1 MKSQKRSCEFR
12 IAVWGKKKKKKINW
26 LLYKLAMQQQP
37 WSGEIPW
44 TYMPGLEADM
54 TMSKASVIVRQ
65 GSSLPSHKQRE
76 G

>member
-1 MKSQKRSCEFR
+1 
-12 IAVWGKKKKKKINW
+12 
-26 LLYKLAMQQQP
+26 MQQQP

-44 TYMPGLEADM
+44 TYMPGLEADL